1 MLFTPTLTLSL
12 KGEGILGFMDVHKSV
27 PWFGEVQQLTLPATF
42 HFTNWCQGQR
52 TASHAPHWAQV
63 AAGAPLEETWRGP
76 LYGNLVPL
84 SPLLALIK

>member
-63 AAGAPLEETWRGP
+63 AASVRLDGCAFG
-76 LYGNLVPL
+76 GNLART
-84 SPLLALIK
+84 ALW

>member
-42 HFTNWCQGQR
+42 LFTNWCQGQR
-52 TASHAPHWAQV
+52 TPSHSPHWTQV
-63 AAGAPLEETWRGP
+63 AASVRLDSFIQAWVGCAFG
-76 LYGNLVPL
+76 GNLART
-84 SPLLALIK
+84 ALW